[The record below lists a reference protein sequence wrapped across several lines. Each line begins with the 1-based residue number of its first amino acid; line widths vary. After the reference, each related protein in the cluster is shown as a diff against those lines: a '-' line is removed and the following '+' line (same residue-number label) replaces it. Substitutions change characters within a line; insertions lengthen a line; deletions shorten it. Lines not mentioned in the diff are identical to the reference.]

1 MLQPNLQRSHTGV
14 HRTVSPRRVAQA
26 EQRGLLHAEIDDSLR
41 SRGGELRVRLRPFP
55 PHASGDGSMPPP
67 VERMASFPA
76 TPGIARDER
85 HTAEPLVARTG
96 SLRSVSTLVSFFP
109 ILLWAAAVL
118 YAMSEVLL
126 GVPAATS
133 TFGGLLAGSTLAS
146 GVVIAIESR
155 RKKGPPEVGA
165 ETRAQRVE
173 DPDAVKGRR
182 S

>member
-41 SRGGELRVRLRPFP
+41 SRAGELRVRLRPFP
-55 PHASGDGSMPPP
+55 PYTSGDGSMPPP

-76 TPGIARDER
+76 TPGVAQDER
-85 HTAEPLVARTG
+85 HTAEPVARTG
-96 SLRSVSTLVSFFP
+96 SLRSVSTLLSFFP
-109 ILLWAAAVL
+109 ILLWVAAVV

-155 RKKGPPEVGA
+155 RKKGPPELGA